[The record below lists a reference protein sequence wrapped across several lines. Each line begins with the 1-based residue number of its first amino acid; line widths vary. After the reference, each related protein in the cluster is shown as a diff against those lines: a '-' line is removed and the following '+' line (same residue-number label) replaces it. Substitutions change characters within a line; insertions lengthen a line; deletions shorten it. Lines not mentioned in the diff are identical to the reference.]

1 METISLVISKDSE
14 QITDAYQGTTI
25 LYFLDKMLYFSNIT
39 ISTLSIFSVHNST
52 NQNTFLE
59 KKSVSLLSFSM
70 MHHNIMSPVFISVV

>member
-52 NQNTFLE
+52 N
-59 KKSVSLLSFSM
+59 
-70 MHHNIMSPVFISVV
+70 